1 MLPSRKNKDLDIMNL
16 SKSLESF
23 ESDEKKGDSLDEN
36 RNNKSGT
43 RKELSLMRENEEEI
57 VNLSLVEKDKTLFN
71 LKCLLDDKNNYL
83 LDKKKELSKKRK
95 ENEYLQE
102 VSDEYKKEYMSIV
115 KDKENQLNALYE
127 LSNHF
132 KNLAKEYNKNKD
144 ILKKVRKDQ
153 REILNEIKKIK
164 FELKNIKEYGSD
176 EEERVLSEEIESPYE
191 EEMENFIE
199 NESDIE

>member
-1 MLPSRKNKDLDIMNL
+1 MLPSRKNKELDIMNL
-16 SKSLESF
+16 SKSLESN
-23 ESDEKKGDSLDEN
+23 EKEGESLDEN
-36 RNNKSGT
+36 RNNKSRT
-43 RKELSLMRENEEEI
+43 RKELSFMRENEEEI
-57 VNLSLVEKDKTLFN
+57 VNLSLVEKDKILFN

-83 LDKKKELSKKRK
+83 LDKKKELSKKRM

-132 KNLAKEYNKNKD
+132 KNLAKEYNKNRD
-144 ILKKVRKDQ
+144 ILKKVRKDK

-164 FELKNIKEYGSD
+164 FELKNIKEYGSE
-176 EEERVLSEEIESPYE
+176 EEEREESEEIESPYE

-199 NESDIE
+199 NESDRE

>member
-1 MLPSRKNKDLDIMNL
+1 MLPSRKNKELDIMNL
-16 SKSLESF
+16 SKSLESN
-23 ESDEKKGDSLDEN
+23 EKEGESLDEN
-36 RNNKSGT
+36 RNNKSRT
-43 RKELSLMRENEEEI
+43 RKELSFMRENEEEI
-57 VNLSLVEKDKTLFN
+57 VNLSLVEKDKILFN

-83 LDKKKELSKKRK
+83 LDKKKELSKKRM

-132 KNLAKEYNKNKD
+132 KNLAKEYNKNRD

-164 FELKNIKEYGSD
+164 FELKNIKEYGSE
-176 EEERVLSEEIESPYE
+176 EEEREESEEIESPYE

-199 NESDIE
+199 NESDRE

>member
-1 MLPSRKNKDLDIMNL
+1 MLPSRKNKELDIMNL
-16 SKSLESF
+16 SKSLESN
-23 ESDEKKGDSLDEN
+23 EKEGESLDEN
-36 RNNKSGT
+36 RNNKSRT
-43 RKELSLMRENEEEI
+43 RKELSFMRENEEEI

-83 LDKKKELSKKRK
+83 LDKKKELSKKRM

-115 KDKENQLNALYE
+115 REKENQLNALYE

-132 KNLAKEYNKNKD
+132 KNLAKEYNKNRD

-164 FELKNIKEYGSD
+164 FELKNIKEYGSE
-176 EEERVLSEEIESPYE
+176 EEEREESEEIESPYE

-199 NESDIE
+199 NESDRE

>member
-1 MLPSRKNKDLDIMNL
+1 MLPSRKNKELDIMNL

-36 RNNKSGT
+36 RNNKSGI
-43 RKELSLMRENEEEI
+43 RKELSFMRENEEEI

-102 VSDEYKKEYMSIV
+102 VSDEYRKEYMSIV
-115 KDKENQLNALYE
+115 KDKENQLKALYE

>member
-1 MLPSRKNKDLDIMNL
+1 MLPSRKNKELDIMNL
-16 SKSLESF
+16 SKSLESN
-23 ESDEKKGDSLDEN
+23 EKEGESLDEN
-36 RNNKSGT
+36 RNNKSRT
-43 RKELSLMRENEEEI
+43 RKELSFMRENEEEI

-83 LDKKKELSKKRK
+83 LDKKKELSKKRM

-132 KNLAKEYNKNKD
+132 KNLAKEYNKNRD

-176 EEERVLSEEIESPYE
+176 EEEREESEEIESPYE

-199 NESDIE
+199 NESDRE

>member
-1 MLPSRKNKDLDIMNL
+1 MLPSRKNKELDIINL

-43 RKELSLMRENEEEI
+43 RKELSFMRENEEEI

-164 FELKNIKEYGSD
+164 FELKNIKEYESD

>member
-1 MLPSRKNKDLDIMNL
+1 MLPSRKNKELDIMNL
-16 SKSLESF
+16 SKSLESN
-23 ESDEKKGDSLDEN
+23 EKEGESLDEN
-36 RNNKSGT
+36 RNNKSRT
-43 RKELSLMRENEEEI
+43 RKELSFMRENEEEI

-83 LDKKKELSKKRK
+83 LDKKKELSKKRM

-132 KNLAKEYNKNKD
+132 KNLAKEYNKNRD

-164 FELKNIKEYGSD
+164 FELKNIKEYGSE
-176 EEERVLSEEIESPYE
+176 EEEREESEEIESPYE

-199 NESDIE
+199 NESDRE